1 MALLCYNFNNKELV
15 IMNKSILELERK
27 EYLTNIKSLINEKEY
42 EQLQEKFKVLYT
54 FDAISMQGTNKVS
67 IDEVKKVIA
76 GETVSGHSERD
87 VKEVINHYKAI
98 NHVYLMVKNNMEMTE
113 EGIKDIHEILTDGIL
128 NGGHYRNVNI
138 RIPGATHQPPDYI
151 KVYDRMKRYFFNLEN
166 HKGTPVEKAVYAH
179 AELAKIHPFL
189 DANGRLARLVMNYY
203 LMKENYLPITMSSK
217 LKDQYVQV
225 LESFKVEKDITPF
238 VNLVEELLVK
248 RYLELNE
255 IINER

>member
-1 MALLCYNFNNKELV
+1 
-15 IMNKSILELERK
+15 MNKSILELERK

-67 IDEVKKVIA
+67 IDEVKKIIA

-151 KVYDRMKRYFFNLEN
+151 KVYDRMKRYFYTLEN
-166 HKGTPVEKAVYAH
+166 YKNDDLEKAVFAH
-179 AELAKIHPFL
+179 AELAKVHPFL
-189 DANGRLARLVMNYY
+189 DANGRLARLVMNYF
-203 LMKENYLPITMSSK
+203 LMKAGYIAVSMPASSK
-217 LKDQYVQV
+217 NDYIKV
-225 LESFKVEKDITPF
+225 LETFKVEKDIKPF
-238 VNLVEELLVK
+238 VSFIEDLLLK
-248 RYLELNE
+248 RYQQLNE
-255 IINER
+255 ALN

>member
-1 MALLCYNFNNKELV
+1 
-15 IMNKSILELERK
+15 
-27 EYLTNIKSLINEKEY
+27 
-42 EQLQEKFKVLYT
+42 
-54 FDAISMQGTNKVS
+54 
-67 IDEVKKVIA
+67 
-76 GETVSGHSERD
+76 
-87 VKEVINHYKAI
+87 
-98 NHVYLMVKNNMEMTE
+98 
-113 EGIKDIHEILTDGIL
+113 
-128 NGGHYRNVNI
+128 
-138 RIPGATHQPPDYI
+138 
-151 KVYDRMKRYFFNLEN
+151 MKRYFFNLEN